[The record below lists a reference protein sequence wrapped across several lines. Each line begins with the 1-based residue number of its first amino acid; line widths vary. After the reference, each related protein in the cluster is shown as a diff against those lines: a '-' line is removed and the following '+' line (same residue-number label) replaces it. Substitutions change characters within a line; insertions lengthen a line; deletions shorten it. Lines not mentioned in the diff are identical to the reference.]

1 MTELTLLTSLTV
13 NSVNNVIKVNLRM
26 KSLLALAFLTT
37 AALGQPRDILDYT
50 GQNNAPAGTKRLV
63 FIAAK
68 GTHGGGGQHEFFA
81 GASYLARRINE
92 TYPQAFAVVYP
103 ENNWPKDLTK
113 ADAIIVLLNHGG
125 KAADDANIKAACD
138 RGAGFAAIHYGVEAR
153 IGSQGKNFL
162 DWMGGFF
169 ETFYSV
175 NPTWDASVQPG
186 QHPVANGVKAFSAK
200 DEWYYHMRFVPEMK
214 GVTPVLS
221 AIAPLNTV
229 KFKEGDK
236 PSAHGGNPDVLADVK
251 AGKPQHLAWAFERP
265 KGGRGFGFTGFHF
278 FANMTND
285 SFRTTMLNGVAWVS
299 GLEIPAGGI
308 TSKTPTQA
316 ELNAMMVEAH
326 GPQTA
331 KPTGTAKPIFETP
344 ALTSTSTPR
353 LVSIDV
359 PLKDAKE
366 LYLVVS
372 DEGSKSCD
380 WSNWIEPKL
389 IMADGSVKDLT
400 TLKWKGDDAGF
411 GRTRI
416 GTNHTGKPMLVDQQ
430 TYKNGIGTHAPS
442 AIAYDLPAGVARFT
456 AKVAIDD
463 GGMIR
468 GGKASDAKVKFQ
480 IYTALPATPEAKA
493 AANPPNFNEGPPQV
507 PVELFTVPEGLEV
520 TLWATSPMLF
530 NPTNIDFDAQGRMY
544 VAEGVNYR
552 GKGGRRK
559 EGDRIVV
566 LEDTDHDGK
575 ADKSSV
581 FVQEPALAS
590 PLGVAVI
597 DGKIVVSQPP
607 DLLVYSDTN
616 GDLKPEK
623 REVLLT
629 GFNGRQ
635 HDHSLHSVT
644 AGPDGQW
651 YFNQGNTGAE
661 FTDRSGKTFRMGS
674 PYQLQNIAGMKSD
687 DGHVWI
693 GGFSVRMNPDGT
705 NVNIIGHN
713 YRNSYEQALTSY
725 GDLFQSDNDDPPACR
740 VSHVLE
746 GGNAGFASAD
756 GQRSWG
762 ADKRPGQDTPTA
774 EWRQEDPGTMPA
786 GDVYGGGSPTGVAF
800 YENGALGE
808 KWRGLLL
815 ACEAGKNVIFGYQPQ
830 PDAAGFKLE
839 RMDFMTSNKE
849 KQWAGSDFLGGKE
862 TNELKTKFRPSDVCV
877 GPDGALYVADWFDA
891 RVGGHGTRDDGF
903 TGAIYRIAPKGF
915 KSVVPKLDLNT
926 VEGQIAALKSPAVNV
941 RVSGFNRLKAA
952 GAKAVPAV
960 AALLDEGDSFIAARA
975 AWLLAQMGDEGIAK
989 VKPLL
994 ESKNATQRLVAYRA
1008 LRRANHD
1015 VLMMAIKMAGD
1026 SDAAVRREVALTVRD
1041 MPASRCGPILVQLA
1055 HLFDGKDRTY
1065 LEALGLG
1072 SEGKESELYSVL
1084 TTGHAEGWKT
1094 FETLAGKDSA
1104 AWSDAF
1110 AWIAWRLHPPEAVN
1124 DFKARALNDKLSK
1137 DQRQLMLTAL
1147 AFTKSAEAAGAMIE
1161 LAQKK
1166 DFPLQDLAKWWLMN
1180 RKNNDWKA
1188 FGIEQSLKALGIYDP
1203 DKVQLTVSPL
1213 PPLPANAKPLDLKAI
1228 AKLQGDAKRGATAI
1242 ATCYT
1247 CHRFG
1252 SNGIDFGPDLTT
1264 FAKQQTADVLI
1275 QAIAEPSKG
1284 ISHGFEGSEI
1294 ITTDGLSITG
1304 IVLTSGDPVLIK
1316 CMGGVVQNVPKK
1328 RIQSLKKLKGRSLM
1342 FEPSMLGLTEQSIAD
1357 IVAYLKSL

>member
-1 MTELTLLTSLTV
+1 MKNLIALLL
-13 NSVNNVIKVNLRM
+13 
-26 KSLLALAFLTT
+26 LTT
-37 AALGQPRDILDYT
+37 AAVAQPRDILDYT
-50 GQNNAPAGTKRLV
+50 GQNNAAAGTKRLV

-125 KAADDANIKAACD
+125 RAADDGNIKAACE
-138 RGAGFAAIHYGVEAR
+138 RGAGFAAIHYGVEAK
-153 IGSQGKNFL
+153 IGSQGKNYL

-175 NPTWDASVQPG
+175 NPTWEASVQPG

-236 PSAHGGNPDVLADVK
+236 PSAHGGNPDAFADVK
-251 AGKPQHLAWAFERP
+251 AGKPQHLAWTFDRP

-285 SFRTTMLNGVAWVS
+285 SFRTTMLNGVAWVA

-308 TSKTPTQA
+308 ASKTPTQA
-316 ELNAMMVEAH
+316 ELDAMMAEAH
-326 GPQTA
+326 GPKVA
-331 KPTGTAKPIFETP
+331 KPVGTAKPVFETP
-344 ALTSTSTPR
+344 ALTSTSKPR
-353 LVSIDV
+353 LVAIDV

-416 GTNHTGKPMLVDQQ
+416 GTNQSGKPMLVDKQ
-430 TYKNGIGTHAPS
+430 TYTNGIGTHAPS
-442 AIAYDLPAGVARFT
+442 AIAYDLPAGVVRFT

-463 GGMIR
+463 GGMMR
-468 GGKASDAKVKFQ
+468 GGKPSDAKVKFQ

-493 AANPPNFNEGPPQV
+493 AANPPNFSEGPPEV
-507 PVELFTVPEGLEV
+507 PAELFTVPEGLEV

-530 NPTNIDFDAQGRMY
+530 NPTNIDFDAQGRLY

-566 LEDTDHDGK
+566 LEDSDHDGK

-597 DGKIVVSQPP
+597 DGKVVVSQPP
-607 DLLVYSDTN
+607 DLLVYSDAE

-740 VSHVLE
+740 VTHVLE

-815 ACEAGKNVIFGYQPQ
+815 ACEAGKNVIFGYLPKA
-830 PDAAGFKLE
+830 DGAGFKLE

-915 KSVVPKLDLNT
+915 KSVVPKLDLNS

-941 RVSGFNRLKAA
+941 RNSGFNRLKAA

-960 AALLDEGDSFIAARA
+960 AALLDDSDSFIAARA
-975 AWLLAQMGDEGIAK
+975 AWLLAQLGDEGIAM
-989 VKPLL
+989 VKPWL
-994 ESKNATQRLVAYRA
+994 ESKDATQRLVAYRA
-1008 LRRANHD
+1008 LRRVNHD
-1015 VLMMAIKMAGD
+1015 VLTMARKMAAD
-1026 SDAAVRREVALTVRD
+1026 SDAAVRREVALTLRD
-1041 MPASRCGPILVQLA
+1041 VPAEKSVPILVKIAQQ
-1055 HLFDGKDRTY
+1055 FDGKDRSY
-1065 LEALGLG
+1065 LDALGLG
-1072 SEGKESELYSVL
+1072 SEGKESQV
-1084 TTGHAEGWKT
+1084 
-1094 FETLAGKDSA
+1094 FA
-1104 AWSDAF
+1104 ALKPAWDDAF
-1110 AWIAWRLHPPEAVN
+1110 ARIAWRLHPPEAVEG
-1124 DFKARALNDKLSK
+1124 FKTRVLDDKLSK

-1147 AFTKSAEAAGAMIE
+1147 AFTQSPEAAGAMIE

-1166 DFPLQDLAKWWLMN
+1166 DFPLQEMAKWWLMN

-1188 FGIEQSLKALGIYDP
+1188 YGIEQSLKALGIYDP
-1203 DKVQLTVSPL
+1203 DKVKLTASPL
-1213 PPLPANAKPLDLKAI
+1213 PPLPANAKAFDLKAI

-1242 ATCYT
+1242 ASCYT
-1247 CHRFG
+1247 CHRIG
-1252 SNGIDFGPDLTT
+1252 TQGIDFGPDLTT
-1264 FAKQQTADVLI
+1264 FGKQQTADVLI
-1275 QAIAEPSKG
+1275 QSIAEPSKG
-1284 ISHGFEGSEI
+1284 ISHGFEGTEI
-1294 ITTDGLSITG
+1294 TTTDGLVITG
-1304 IVLTSGDPVLIK
+1304 MVLTNGDPVLIK
-1316 CMGGVVQNVPKK
+1316 CMGGVVQTVPKK
-1328 RIQSLKKLKGRSLM
+1328 RIAKTQKLKGRSLM
-1342 FEPSMLGLTEQSIAD
+1342 YEPSMLSLTEQSIAD

>member
-1 MTELTLLTSLTV
+1 MKFQFLLTL
-13 NSVNNVIKVNLRM
+13 I
-26 KSLLALAFLTT
+26 TT
-37 AALGQPRDILDYT
+37 AAFAQPRDIFDYT
-50 GQNNAPAGTKRLV
+50 GQNNAPQGTKRLV

-125 KAADDANIKAACD
+125 KAANDANIKAACD
-138 RGAGFAAIHYGVEAR
+138 RGAGFAAIHYGVEAK
-153 IGSQGKNFL
+153 IGSQGKNYL

-236 PSAHGGNPDVLADVK
+236 PSAHGGNPDAFADVK
-251 AGKPQHLAWAFERP
+251 AGKPQHLAWAFDRP

-308 TSKTPTQA
+308 ASKTPTQA
-316 ELNAMMVEAH
+316 ELDAMMTEAR
-326 GPQTA
+326 GAGAMPAGNA
-331 KPTGTAKPIFETP
+331 KPVFETP
-344 ALTSTSTPR
+344 LMTAKNPKPR
-353 LVSIDV
+353 LIEIDV
-359 PLKDAKE
+359 AIKNAKE
-366 LYLVVS
+366 MYLVAS
-372 DEGSKSCD
+372 DQGAISCD
-380 WSNWIEPKL
+380 WASWIEPRL
-389 IMADGSVKDLT
+389 ILADGKSIDLT
-400 TLKWKGDDAGF
+400 TLKWKGEERGY
-411 GRTRI
+411 GRTQI
-416 GTNHTGKPMLVDQQ
+416 GKNNAGGPIQVDGKV
-430 TYKNGIGTHAPS
+430 YANGIGTHAS
-442 AIAYDLPAGVARFT
+442 STIAYDLPAGVERFT

-463 GGMIR
+463 GGMVR
-468 GGKASDAKVKFQ
+468 AGKPSDAAMRFH
-480 IYTALPATPEAKA
+480 IYTALPSKLQQGDLNA
-493 AANPPNFNEGPPQV
+493 GPPLV
-507 PVELFTVPEGLEV
+507 PAEMFNVPEGLEV
-520 TLWATSPMLF
+520 TVWAASPMLY

-552 GKGGRRK
+552 GKGNRRA
-559 EGDRIVV
+559 EGDRIVI

-581 FVQEPALAS
+581 FVQEKGLAA
-590 PLGVAVI
+590 PLGVAVL
-597 DGKIVVSQPP
+597 DDKVVVSQPP
-607 DLLVYSDTN
+607 DLLVYTDTN
-616 GDLKPEK
+616 GDRIPDK

-635 HDHSLHSVT
+635 HDHSLHSLI

-674 PYQLQNIAGMKSD
+674 PYMLQNIAGLKSD

-713 YRNSYEQALTSY
+713 YRNSYEQTLTSY

-756 GQRSWG
+756 GKRSWG

-808 KWRGLLL
+808 QWRGLLL
-815 ACEAGKNVIFGYQPQ
+815 ACEAGKNVVFGYLPKA
-830 PDAAGFKLE
+830 DGAGFKLE
-839 RMDFMTSNKE
+839 RMDFLTSNKE
-849 KQWAGSDFLGGKE
+849 KEWAGSDFLGGRP
-862 TNELKTKFRPSDVCV
+862 TGELKTKFRPSDVCV
-877 GPDGALYVADWFDA
+877 GPDGALYVADWFDPG
-891 RVGGHGTRDDGF
+891 VGGHGTRDEGY

-941 RVSGFNRLKAA
+941 RNSGFTRLKAA

-960 AALLDEGDSFIAARA
+960 AELLADKDSFIAARA
-975 AWLLAQMGDEGIAK
+975 AWLLAQMGDEGIAA
-989 VKPLL
+989 VKPWL
-994 ESKNATQRLVAYRA
+994 ESKDATQRLVAYRA

-1015 VLMMAIKMAGD
+1015 VLAMAAKMASD
-1026 SDAAVRREVALTVRD
+1026 SDAAVRREVAVTLRD
-1041 MPASRCGPILVQLA
+1041 VPAEKSLPILVKLA
-1055 HLFDGKDRTY
+1055 QQFDGKDRTY

-1072 SEGKESELYSVL
+1072 SKGKEREVY
-1084 TTGHAEGWKT
+1084 
-1094 FETLAGKDSA
+1094 A
-1104 AWSDAF
+1104 ALQPNWDDAF
-1110 AWIAWRLHPPEAVN
+1110 AQIAWRLHPSEAVS
-1124 DFKARALNDKLSK
+1124 DFKARALNDKLTP
-1137 DQRQLMLTAL
+1137 DQRKLMLTAI
-1147 AFTKSAEAAGAMIE
+1147 AFAPGREAAGAMLE
-1161 LAQKK
+1161 LAHTKG
-1166 DFPLQDLAKWWLMN
+1166 FPMQDLAKWWLMN
-1180 RKNNDWKA
+1180 RKGNDWKA
-1188 FGIEQSLKALGIYDP
+1188 YDIDGSMKALGIYDP
-1203 DKVQLTVSPL
+1203 DKVKLVASPM
-1213 PPLPANAKPLDLKAI
+1213 PPPPANAPKLDLAQI
-1228 AKLQGDAKRGATAI
+1228 AALKGDAKRGATAI

-1247 CHRFG
+1247 CHRIG
-1252 SNGIDFGPDLTT
+1252 TAGVDFGPDLTT
-1264 FAKQQTADVLI
+1264 YGKQQTADILI
-1275 QAIAEPSKG
+1275 QAIAQPSHT

-1294 ITTDGLSITG
+1294 KTTDGLVITG
-1304 IVLTSGDPVLIK
+1304 MVLSDSDPLIIK
-1316 CMGGVVQNVPKK
+1316 CMGGVVQTIPQS
-1328 RIQSLKKLKGRSLM
+1328 RITSRTKLKISLM
-1342 FEPSMLGLTEQSIAD
+1342 YEPSMLGLTPQGIAD

>member
-1 MTELTLLTSLTV
+1 
-13 NSVNNVIKVNLRM
+13 M

-37 AALGQPRDILDYT
+37 AAFAQPRDIFDYA

-68 GTHGGGGQHEFFA
+68 GTHGGGGQHEFLA
-81 GASYLARRINE
+81 GASYLARHINE

-103 ENNWPKDLTK
+103 DSNWPKDLTK

-125 KAADDANIKAACD
+125 RAADDANIKAACD
-138 RGAGFAAIHYGVEAR
+138 RGAGFAAIHYGVEAK
-153 IGSQGKNFL
+153 IGSQGKNYL

-175 NPTWDASVQPG
+175 NPTWEASVQPG
-186 QHPVANGVKAFSAK
+186 QHPVSNGVKAFSAK

-236 PSAHGGNPDVLADVK
+236 PSPHGGNPDVLADVK
-251 AGKPQHLAWAFERP
+251 AGKPQHLAWAFDRP

-285 SFRTTMLNGVAWVS
+285 SFRTTMLNGVAWVA

-308 TSKTPTQA
+308 ASKTPTQA
-316 ELNAMMVEAH
+316 ELDALMAEAH
-326 GPQTA
+326 GPKVA
-331 KPTGTAKPIFETP
+331 KPAGTAKPIFETP

-380 WSNWIEPKL
+380 WSNWIEPRL

-416 GTNHTGKPMLVDQQ
+416 GTNHTGKPMLVDKQ
-430 TYKNGIGTHAPS
+430 TYANGIGTHAPS

-468 GGKASDAKVKFQ
+468 AGKPSDAKVKFQ
-480 IYTALPATPEAKA
+480 VYTALPATPEAKA
-493 AANPPNFNEGPPQV
+493 AANPPNFSEGPPQV

-530 NPTNIDFDAQGRMY
+530 NPTNIDFDAQGRLY

-597 DGKIVVSQPP
+597 DGKVVVSQPP
-607 DLLVYSDTN
+607 DLLVYSDAD

-705 NVNIIGHN
+705 HVNIIGHN

-740 VSHVLE
+740 VTHVLE

-830 PDAAGFKLE
+830 PDGAGFKLE

-915 KSVVPKLDLNT
+915 QSVVPKLDLNT

-941 RVSGFNRLKAA
+941 RHSGFTRLKAA

-960 AALLDEGDSFIAARA
+960 AALLEDSDSFIAARA
-975 AWLLAQMGDEGIAK
+975 AWLLAQMGDEGIAA
-989 VKPLL
+989 VKPWL
-994 ESKNATQRLVAYRA
+994 ESKDATQRLVAYRA

-1015 VLMMAIKMAGD
+1015 VLLMALKMAAD

-1041 MPASRCGPILVQLA
+1041 MPASECGPILVQLA
-1055 HLFDGKDRTY
+1055 HSFDGKDRTY

-1072 SEGKESELYSVL
+1072 SEGKEQELFSAL
-1084 TTGHAEGWKT
+1084 TTGHAKGWKT
-1094 FETLAGKDSA
+1094 FETLAKGGNDT
-1104 AWSDAF
+1104 WSDAF
-1110 AWIAWRLHPPEAVN
+1110 AQIAWRLHPAEAVS
-1124 DFKARALNDKLSK
+1124 DFKARALNDKLTP
-1137 DQRQLMLTAL
+1137 DQRKLMVTAI
-1147 AFTKSAEAAGAMIE
+1147 AFAPGREAAGAMLE
-1161 LAQKK
+1161 LAHAKG
-1166 DFPLQDLAKWWLMN
+1166 FPMQDLAKWWLMN
-1180 RKNNDWKA
+1180 RKGNAWKTYDID
-1188 FGIEQSLKALGIYDP
+1188 GSMKALGIYDP
-1203 DKVQLTVSPL
+1203 DKVKLVASPM
-1213 PPLPANAKPLDLKAI
+1213 PPAPANAPKLDLAEI
-1228 AKLQGDAKRGATAI
+1228 AKLKGDAKQGAI
-1242 ATCYT
+1242 AVGACYT
-1247 CHRFG
+1247 CHHIG
-1252 SNGIDFGPDLTT
+1252 AAGVDFGPDLTT
-1264 FAKQQTADVLI
+1264 YGKQQTTDILI
-1275 QAIAEPSKG
+1275 QAIAQPSHT
-1284 ISHGFEGSEI
+1284 ISHGYEGSEI
-1294 ITTDGLSITG
+1294 TTTDGLVITG
-1304 IVLTSGDPVLIK
+1304 MVLSDSDPLIIK
-1316 CMGGVVQNVPKK
+1316 CMGGVVQTIPKS
-1328 RIQSLKKLKGRSLM
+1328 RIASRNKLKTSLM
-1342 FEPSMLGLTEQSIAD
+1342 YEPTMLGLTPQSIAD
-1357 IVAYLKSL
+1357 IVVYLKGL